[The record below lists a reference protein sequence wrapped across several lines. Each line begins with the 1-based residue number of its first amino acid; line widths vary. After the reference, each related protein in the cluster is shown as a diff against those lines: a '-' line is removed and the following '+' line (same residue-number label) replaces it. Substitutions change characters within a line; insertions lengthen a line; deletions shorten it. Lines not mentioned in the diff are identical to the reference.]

1 METEPRHALE
11 AGGRQPPAAQSA
23 VQSPDPSSPP
33 LRAAA
38 SVAAG
43 ASEVSA
49 SLRRSRLKQE
59 PFAPL
64 AGRLAPWAGVWPG
77 LGGFRRFGLRPW
89 RGTPAPMLGA
99 AKATPKATRKVVP
112 GDSETS
118 RFRARENPRQIR
130 AGRYGVPRARGGGG
144 MSLHLGVEKQG
155 LSLHHDIRAGRRGAD
170 SPDSKRK
177 ASDSAPRRAPARG
190 VRCTRSLQCGFA
202 ARRLGA
208 WHDRWVSRLKY
219 IKRFGPKRF
228 GPKRFQIE
236 TEQCI
241 SYTRAIRSEW
251 SWRGTKAPWL
261 GTAKATPKVTRRRLL
276 RILKPPDFEPG
287 KVPGNTRQSDARAR
301 GRKKQGLS
309 LRHDIKAGSV

>member
-49 SLRRSRLKQE
+49 SLRRSQLKQE

-130 AGRYGVPRARGGGG
+130 AGRYGVPRARGGGECLCTWG
-144 MSLHLGVEKQG
+144 WKNKACLCTMISGPVAVAQTPPIA
-155 LSLHHDIRAGRRGAD
+155 SARPRIRLR
-170 SPDSKRK
+170 
-177 ASDSAPRRAPARG
+177 
-190 VRCTRSLQCGFA
+190 A
-202 ARRLGA
+202 ARRPG
-208 WHDRWVSRLKY
+208 VSAAQ
-219 IKRFGPKRF
+219 GVCSV
-228 GPKRFQIE
+228 GSQ
-236 TEQCI
+236 QGD
-241 SYTRAIRSEW
+241 S
-251 SWRGTKAPWL
+251 
-261 GTAKATPKVTRRRLL
+261 
-276 RILKPPDFEPG
+276 EPG
-287 KVPGNTRQSDARAR
+287 TTDGFLV
-301 GRKKQGLS
+301 
-309 LRHDIKAGSV
+309 